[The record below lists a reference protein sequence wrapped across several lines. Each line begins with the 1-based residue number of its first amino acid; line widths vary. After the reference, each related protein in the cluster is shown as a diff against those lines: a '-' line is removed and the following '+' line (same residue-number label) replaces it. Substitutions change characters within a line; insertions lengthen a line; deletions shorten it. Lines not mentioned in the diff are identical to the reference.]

1 LEIAEQLNWETPDN
15 VIVPV
20 GGGDTFGGIWKG
32 FKDLKEIGLINSL
45 PRMVLA
51 EAEGAPLIAKAFHE
65 KKQYYQVVPIEP
77 HTIAAG
83 IKVGIVAGP
92 WALNALYESKG
103 LAETVS
109 DDQIVDSEE
118 KMAINEALF
127 AEPAS
132 GAPVA
137 VLKKLIDK
145 GEIDKDESNV
155 CIVTGSGLKDI
166 EALEKYLKPPPVIKA
181 DIKALRSLLES
192 EGKV

>member
-1 LEIAEQLNWETPDN
+1 MNWETPDN